1 MNFLRCNGIKKLK
14 SLLKPFNNFGRK
26 KFSIYSSFKDDT
38 MLSEE
43 QKAIQDMAYSFAEKE
58 LLPNA
63 HEWDLNHIFPEE
75 KYKEIAKLG
84 FSSIYVSDKY
94 GGSGL
99 GRLEASLIFEGLATG
114 DVTFS
119 AYLSIHNM
127 CCWMISEFAN
137 EEQKL
142 EWLPSLINMDRFISY
157 CLTEPSSG
165 SDSAAMKT
173 TAVEKDGDFIINGS
187 KCFISG
193 AGHSKDY
200 LLMCK
205 TGEKEISCIKVDT
218 SCKGLSFGKKEK
230 KVSVN
235 KLIRWDGIPIH

>member
-1 MNFLRCNGIKKLK
+1 MNMIRLKGNNLLK
-14 SLLKPFNNFGRK
+14 SLKTINKIINKNFAV
-26 KFSIYSSFKDDT
+26 FSSFKDDSFLT
-38 MLSEE
+38 EE

-75 KYKEIAKLG
+75 HHREIAKLG
-84 FSSIYVSDKY
+84 FSSIYVSEKY

-127 CCWMISEFAN
+127 CCWMISEFGN
-137 EEQKL
+137 EQQKT
-142 EWLPSLINMDRFISY
+142 EWLPPLISMDRFISY

-173 TAVEKDGDFIINGS
+173 TAVSKDDDYVLNGT

-200 LLMCK
+200 LVMCK

-230 KVSVN
+230 KVS
-235 KLIRWDGIPIH
+235 